1 MKSIP
6 MIRDFIVKNKLVLIY
21 GIAMAALIFLL
32 KWLELRFIIINH
44 SFEVYIGLIALLFT
58 ALGIWLAIKLTK
70 PKVRTV
76 IIEKPVYISPSET
89 FELNEQLIRKLNL
102 SNRELE
108 VLNLMANGLSNQEIA
123 AQLYLSLNTVKTH
136 SSNLFEKMEVK
147 SRTQA
152 IEKAR
157 RLSIIA

>member
-1 MKSIP
+1 
-6 MIRDFIVKNKLVLIY
+6 MIRDFIARNKLVLIY

-32 KWLELRFIIINH
+32 KWLEWRFIIINH
-44 SFEVYIGLIALLFT
+44 SFEIYIGLIALLFT

-108 VLNLMANGLSNQEIA
+108 VLNLMATGLSNQEIA

>member
-1 MKSIP
+1 
-6 MIRDFIVKNKLVLIY
+6 MIRDFIARNKLVLIY
-21 GIAMAALIFLL
+21 GITMAALIFLL

-44 SFEVYIGLIALLFT
+44 SFEIYIGLIALLFT